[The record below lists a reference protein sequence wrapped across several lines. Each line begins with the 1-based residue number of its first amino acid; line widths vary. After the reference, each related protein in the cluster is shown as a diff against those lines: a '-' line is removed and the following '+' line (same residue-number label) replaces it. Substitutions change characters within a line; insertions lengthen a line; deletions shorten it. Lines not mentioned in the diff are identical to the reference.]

1 MCGLSVCIHSAPS
14 SASQSLQIVKKM
26 NSIVEHRGPDGEGLI
41 QKDNITM
48 GHRRLAIIDL
58 SNNGNQP
65 MNLNDRFH
73 IVFNGE
79 IYNYIELKAE
89 LMELG
94 YQFKTNTDTEVILIG
109 YSHFGAKIFQ
119 KLNGMWGLVI
129 YDQKSKKLIVSR
141 DRFGEKPI
149 YYLPLNGRILISSEI
164 KQLTPFLEK
173 VEPNMSVIFNY
184 LYIRQEDYSDE
195 TFFLKIKSFLPSH
208 YYLLDTS
215 LENPSFV
222 EHRYYSLKENL
233 ENEANI
239 SKESFISS
247 FKESVKIRLR
257 SDVPNGVLLSGGID
271 SSSIAAEV
279 SSQLLAKDEMTFF
292 HARSF
297 EHQNDE
303 SDKAKFIATELS
315 KKLITFTPS
324 PESLLDQLK
333 TVARI
338 QDQPYGGPSI
348 LMGYNIFRKIS
359 ETSTKVILGGQ
370 GADEILLGYERYISS
385 FINPMNLSSLL
396 NIRNFSK
403 KTSISYTNFIKYFF
417 YFRNYHFRR
426 FILDRSR
433 CLKKEFIKNQDYSL
447 VEKTVNAYSDPLNL
461 QVEEIESIQLPHLL
475 RYEDRNSMASSIES
489 RLPFLDHNLV
499 EKALLLSL
507 DSKIFNGW
515 TKYILRGYLESRN
528 LPKIAWQ
535 KKKFGF
541 EAPLNFWFE
550 NHSEHF
556 LKIINNSNI
565 IKEICIEKEI
575 KQLIQKK
582 DINKLWPYISLAL
595 WETEFKVA

>member
-1 MCGLSVCIHSAPS
+1 MCGLSVCVQNTS
-14 SASQSLQIVKKM
+14 SSSSDSLQIVKKM
-26 NSIVEHRGPDGEGLI
+26 NLISEHRGPDGEGLL
-41 QKDNITM
+41 QTDNITL

-58 SNNGNQP
+58 SKNGNQP
-65 MNLNDRFH
+65 MTLNNRFH

-79 IYNYIELKAE
+79 IYNYIELKKE
-89 LMELG
+89 LIELG
-94 YQFKTNTDTEVILIG
+94 YKFITNTDTEVILVG
-109 YSHFGAKIFQ
+109 YSHFGTDIFQ

-129 YDQKSKKLIVSR
+129 YDQKSKKLIASR
-141 DRFGEKPI
+141 DRFGEKPL
-149 YYLPLNGRILISSEI
+149 YHLSVNGRILISSEI

-173 VEPNMSVIFNY
+173 VEPNMRVIFNY

-208 YYLLDTS
+208 YYELDTS
-215 LENPSFV
+215 KDNANFS
-222 EHRYYSLKENL
+222 EHRYYSIRENL
-233 ENEANI
+233 ENKRHVTE
-239 SKESFISS
+239 ESFINS

-279 SSQLLAKDEMTFF
+279 SSQLIENDEITFF

-303 SDKAKFIATELS
+303 SDKAKFIATKLS
-315 KKLITFTPS
+315 KNLITFTPS
-324 PESLLDQLK
+324 SESLINQLRDI
-333 TVARI
+333 TRV
-338 QDQPYGGPSI
+338 QDQPFGGPSI
-348 LMGYNIFRKIS
+348 LMGYNIFKKIS

-385 FINPMNLSSLL
+385 FINPTNLSSLL

-403 KTSISYTNFIKYFF
+403 KTSISFMNFIKYFF
-417 YFRNYHFRR
+417 YFRSYNLRK

-433 CLKKEFIKNQDYSL
+433 CLKKDFINRQDLDL
-447 VEKTVNAYSDPLNL
+447 VKKTVSVYSDPLDL
-461 QVEEIESIQLPHLL
+461 QIEEIESIQLPHLL

-507 DSKIFNGW
+507 DSKIFDGW
-515 TKYILRGYLESRN
+515 TKYILRGYLESN
-528 LPKIAWQ
+528 DLPKIAWQ
-535 KKKFGF
+535 NKKFGF

-550 NHSEHF
+550 NESNHF
-556 LKIINNSNI
+556 LNIINNSNI

-575 KQLIQKK
+575 KQLIKKK
-582 DINKLWPYISLAL
+582 DINKVWPYISLAL
-595 WETEFKVA
+595 WEKEFKVA

>member
-1 MCGLSVCIHSAPS
+1 MVSTVI
-14 SASQSLQIVKKM
+14 K
-26 NSIVEHRGPDGEGLI
+26 NW
-41 QKDNITM
+41 DN
-48 GHRRLAIIDL
+48 
-58 SNNGNQP
+58 
-65 MNLNDRFH
+65 
-73 IVFNGE
+73 
-79 IYNYIELKAE
+79 
-89 LMELG
+89 
-94 YQFKTNTDTEVILIG
+94 
-109 YSHFGAKIFQ
+109 
-119 KLNGMWGLVI
+119 
-129 YDQKSKKLIVSR
+129 
-141 DRFGEKPI
+141 
-149 YYLPLNGRILISSEI
+149 
-164 KQLTPFLEK
+164 
-173 VEPNMSVIFNY
+173 
-184 LYIRQEDYSDE
+184 E
-195 TFFLKIKSFLPSH
+195 TWL
-208 YYLLDTS
+208 
-215 LENPSFV
+215 
-222 EHRYYSLKENL
+222 
-233 ENEANI
+233 
-239 SKESFISS
+239 
-247 FKESVKIRLR
+247 
-257 SDVPNGVLLSGGID
+257 
-271 SSSIAAEV
+271 
-279 SSQLLAKDEMTFF
+279 SSQ
-292 HARSF
+292 
-297 EHQNDE
+297 
-303 SDKAKFIATELS
+303 
-315 KKLITFTPS
+315 
-324 PESLLDQLK
+324 
-333 TVARI
+333 
-338 QDQPYGGPSI
+338 
-348 LMGYNIFRKIS
+348 
-359 ETSTKVILGGQ
+359 
-370 GADEILLGYERYISS
+370 RYISS

-582 DINKLWPYISLAL
+582 DINKLWPYIYLSLC
-595 WETEFKVA
+595 ETEFKVA